1 MVHCVSRPAGG
12 SNKRGHFLLF
22 FLFWIVSETHNW
34 KEWIQNS
41 KAGPWG
47 IPSHDS
53 CMRSCLRKYPW
64 VVQSWLV
71 LVSREY
77 LLNTNTEE
85 IFHTYQSHWKCVSQ
99 HHLYCYELEV
109 LHKFIYLLF
118 LGTYKKQ
125 KNNENIRYLIIKL
138 CKYLLIFWNP
148 DIKRKKKPALVK
160 WFYIIIRTY
169 WF

>member
-1 MVHCVSRPAGG
+1 MHQLHCKEVIGIFLQFRWFTVLAAPQAGAIREDI
-12 SNKRGHFLLF
+12 SFSSFFFELF
-22 FLFWIVSETHNW
+22 PKHIIGRSGY
-34 KEWIQNS
+34 QNS

-85 IFHTYQSHWKCVSQ
+85 LDSIHIKVTESVSPSIICIAMNWRYYIS
-99 HHLYCYELEV
+99 LFTCY
-109 LHKFIYLLF
+109 F
-118 LGTYKKQ
+118 
-125 KNNENIRYLIIKL
+125 
-138 CKYLLIFWNP
+138 
-148 DIKRKKKPALVK
+148 
-160 WFYIIIRTY
+160 
-169 WF
+169 

>member
-1 MVHCVSRPAGG
+1 MHQLHCKGSNWDFFYNLDGTLSVLAAPAGG

-41 KAGPWG
+41 KAGPCG

-85 IFHTYQSHWKCVSQ
+85 LDSIHIKVTESVSPSIICIAMNWRYYIS
-99 HHLYCYELEV
+99 LFTCY
-109 LHKFIYLLF
+109 F
-118 LGTYKKQ
+118 
-125 KNNENIRYLIIKL
+125 
-138 CKYLLIFWNP
+138 
-148 DIKRKKKPALVK
+148 
-160 WFYIIIRTY
+160 
-169 WF
+169 